1 MATPYQNVA
10 KAALINWNGLSED
23 EAISK
28 INKESISELESQ
40 VYAMSSMKY
49 AVIGIS
55 KQIGLSEEETTKFF
69 DAVINGPE
77 NAEIFNTVKAKSKDF
92 SEEKQLGVLSTIHD

>member
-1 MATPYQNVA
+1 
-10 KAALINWNGLSED
+10 
-23 EAISK
+23 
-28 INKESISELESQ
+28 
-40 VYAMSSMKY
+40 MKY

-77 NAEIFNTVKAKSKDF
+77 NAEIFNTIKAKSKDF
-92 SEEKQLGVLSTIHD
+92 SEENN